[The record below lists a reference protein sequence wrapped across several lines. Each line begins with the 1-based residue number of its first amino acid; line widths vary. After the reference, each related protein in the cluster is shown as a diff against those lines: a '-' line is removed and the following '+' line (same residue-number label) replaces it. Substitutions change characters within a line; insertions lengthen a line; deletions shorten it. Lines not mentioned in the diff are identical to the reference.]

1 MMKILLVDDHAIL
14 LDGISHLLEKSA
26 SELVEKANTVDE
38 ALHYFAEAEFDIL
51 ITDFNLIDNN
61 GLDLIRKVKKIYPR
75 LKIIVL
81 SMHDEANLVHEI
93 LKSEVS
99 GKILKKDSHHDLVE
113 AIEGFS
119 KGEAYLS
126 EDINKILQSALNQ
139 KEGDKVITKREQDV
153 LRMLANKLSGEEIAE
168 ELSIS
173 IKTFET
179 HRKNIFKKT
188 KTKSLEGLLKFAYAN
203 NLI

>member
-14 LDGISHLLEKSA
+14 LDGISQLLEKSA

-38 ALHYFAEAEFDIL
+38 ALHYFAEADFDIL

-61 GLDLIRKVKKIYPR
+61 GLDLIRKVKKIYPS

-113 AIEGFS
+113 AIEDFS
-119 KGEAYLS
+119 KGKAYLS
-126 EDINKILQSALNQ
+126 EDINKILHSALNQ
-139 KEGDKVITKREQDV
+139 KEGDKVITKREQEV
-153 LRMLANKLSGEEIAE
+153 LQMLANKQSSEEIAE

-173 IKTFET
+173 IKTLDT

-188 KTKSLEGLLKFAYAN
+188 KTESLEGLLKFAYAN